1 MECLLTLVEAL
12 AMMNMALPR
21 LVVASSNLQAGL
33 RELVPPAAPVY
44 AEHMSQ
50 EEWFRSAFDL

>member
-1 MECLLTLVEAL
+1 
-12 AMMNMALPR
+12 MMNMALPR

-44 AEHMSQ
+44 GERMSAEEPMMSCH
-50 EEWFRSAFDL
+50 R